1 MANKKERSFEDTRQ
15 FRRQTIRVLV
25 DYRTSE
31 GFHCDYATTLGAGG
45 MFLQTAEAISRGD
58 VLKLRFRL
66 PGYDT
71 LHELEGRVVW
81 VRITGRDGE
90 PVAAP
95 GAGVQFVDSTATAQL
110 ARELEDYEV

>member
-1 MANKKERSFEDTRQ
+1 MANKERNYEDTRQ
-15 FRRQTIRVLV
+15 YRRQTIRVLV
-25 DYRTSE
+25 DYRTPE
-31 GFHCDYATTLGAGG
+31 GLHCDYATTLGAGG
-45 MFLQTAEAISRGD
+45 MFLQTNEAISKGD

-66 PGYDT
+66 PGYET

-81 VRITGRDGE
+81 ARTARGDGA
-90 PVAAP
+90 PIAAP

>member
-1 MANKKERSFEDTRQ
+1 MANEKRSPEETRRY
-15 FRRQTIRVLV
+15 RRQTIRVLV
-25 DYRTSE
+25 DYRTPE
-31 GFHCDYATTLGAGG
+31 GLHCDYATTLGAGG
-45 MFLQTAEAISRGD
+45 MFLSTTESLTKGD

-81 VRITGRDGE
+81 MRAAKPGE
-90 PVAAP
+90 PLGAH
-95 GAGVQFVDSTATAQL
+95 GAGVQFVDTQATAAL

>member
-1 MANKKERSFEDTRQ
+1 MAQKERSHEDTRQ
-15 FRRQTIRVLV
+15 YRRQTIRVLV
-25 DYRTSE
+25 DYRTSD
-31 GFHCDYATTLGAGG
+31 GLHCDYATTLGAGG
-45 MFLQTAEAISRGD
+45 MFLQTQEALSKGD

-66 PGYDT
+66 PGYEH

-81 VRITGRDGE
+81 VRAGSREGE

>member
-1 MANKKERSFEDTRQ
+1 MSDKERSYEDTRKY
-15 FRRQTIRVLV
+15 RRQTIRVLV
-25 DYRTSE
+25 DYRTPD
-31 GFHCDYATTLGAGG
+31 GLHCDYATTLGAGG
-45 MFLQTAEAISRGD
+45 MFLQTMEQLSKGD

-81 VRITGRDGE
+81 VRSASRDGTA
-90 PVAAP
+90 VAAP
-95 GAGVQFVDSTATAQL
+95 GAGVQFVDPNATGQL

>member
-1 MANKKERSFEDTRQ
+1 MAERERSPEEMRRY
-15 FRRQTIRVLV
+15 RRQTIRVLV
-25 DYRTSE
+25 DYRTPE
-31 GFHCDYATTLGAGG
+31 GLHCDYATTLGAGG
-45 MFLQTAEAISRGD
+45 MFLATTESLRRGD

-81 VRITGRDGE
+81 VRTARPGE
-90 PVAAP
+90 ANGAP
-95 GAGVQFVDSTATAQL
+95 GAGVQFVDTSATAQL